1 MRKQPAVVV
10 AAFAVL
16 LALAGCVG
24 VPSGG
29 GVQVGPMIDDP
40 DNPGVEFV
48 VLGPTPNATPDEIL
62 AGFMQAVRAPQSNF
76 QVARSFF
83 TAEMAS
89 SWEPDAGTLIRSG
102 AATITVADA
111 PDTLSYTVTTGAIVD
126 NRGRYSEPPPAGQ
139 TLSYGFAQEDGQWR
153 ISSAPKGIVL
163 SRSSFS
169 LVFAEQSLYFFDP
182 SYRYLVPDVR
192 WFAKRSNITR
202 DTVTALL
209 AGPSDWLVQAGVT
222 AFPQVTTLG
231 SVSVQA
237 GQAIVD
243 LSNEVINSS
252 PAARDQMRQQL
263 VATLGIANVVI
274 TVGGTELATPI
285 ASGNDAITPTVD
297 SAALIG
303 TDKSFGFSGGA
314 EIASIPG
321 VSSLVTE
328 TGAFAA
334 SLAQD
339 KLSAAILSAEGVSL
353 AAAGSSSATL
363 IDDRPGLIRPSIDT
377 FGFVW
382 TAQGNDASSLVTFGS
397 DGVPHALQS
406 GLPADSSIVS
416 MAVSRDGAR
425 LLVYLATPV
434 GAKLAVAGIIR
445 QDAVPTRLGQLFDL
459 PTPLGAPVDATW
471 VDDRSVATVSGS
483 GLITLVEIGGPTEL
497 LGQLDDAATIAGG
510 TGGTDGLRVLS
521 AGEVWR
527 SQGSGWV
534 PTGIQATF
542 LGTKQ

>member
-48 VLGPTPNATPDEIL
+48 VLGPTPDATPDEIL

-139 TLSYGFAQEDGQWR
+139 TLTYGFAQEDGQWR
-153 ISSAPKGIVL
+153 INSAPKGIVL

-252 PAARDQMRQQL
+252 PAARDQMR
-263 VATLGIANVVI
+263 NNWS
-274 TVGGTELATPI
+274 PRS
-285 ASGNDAITPTVD
+285 ASRT
-297 SAALIG
+297 
-303 TDKSFGFSGGA
+303 
-314 EIASIPG
+314 
-321 VSSLVTE
+321 
-328 TGAFAA
+328 
-334 SLAQD
+334 
-339 KLSAAILSAEGVSL
+339 
-353 AAAGSSSATL
+353 SSSPSVAPSS
-363 IDDRPGLIRPSIDT
+363 RRPSPPET
-377 FGFVW
+377 TRSRRPS
-382 TAQGNDASSLVTFGS
+382 TAQ
-397 DGVPHALQS
+397 
-406 GLPADSSIVS
+406 
-416 MAVSRDGAR
+416 R
-425 LLVYLATPV
+425 
-434 GAKLAVAGIIR
+434 
-445 QDAVPTRLGQLFDL
+445 
-459 PTPLGAPVDATW
+459 
-471 VDDRSVATVSGS
+471 
-483 GLITLVEIGGPTEL
+483 
-497 LGQLDDAATIAGG
+497 
-510 TGGTDGLRVLS
+510 
-521 AGEVWR
+521 
-527 SQGSGWV
+527 
-534 PTGIQATF
+534 
-542 LGTKQ
+542 